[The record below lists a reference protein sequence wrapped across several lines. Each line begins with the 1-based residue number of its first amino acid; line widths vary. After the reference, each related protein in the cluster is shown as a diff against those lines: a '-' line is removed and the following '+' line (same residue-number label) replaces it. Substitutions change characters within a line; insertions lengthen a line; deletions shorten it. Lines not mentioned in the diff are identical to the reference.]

1 MLALPSITQPP
12 SSMSMWTRQLL
23 SCSLSI
29 FVLTAEYTPGLL
41 NVEVRTDVFTFF
53 LVYCFYLIT
62 IRIIIFYFFSAVVSS
77 CFLDFFSRA
86 CSIFHFYS
94 LVMSPFR
101 VAISSHKL
109 MTHFWWYTK
118 NMSRYMMLK
127 LTFSGIVGV
136 LWVNDAAKSR
146 IIHKT
151 DALPNFNLEPENG
164 TRKE

>member
-1 MLALPSITQPP
+1 
-12 SSMSMWTRQLL
+12 MWTRQLL

-41 NVEVRTDVFTFF
+41 NVEVRTDVFTLFF
-53 LVYCFYLIT
+53 GVSFLFDYY
-62 IRIIIFYFFSAVVSS
+62 IIIFYFFSAVVSS

-94 LVMSPFR
+94 LVLSPFC

-109 MTHFWWYTK
+109 MTHFWWYTR

-136 LWVNDAAKSR
+136 LLWVNDAAKSR

-164 TRKE
+164 TLE